1 MNISIILNMILIL
14 YIYELLKLNKCLR
27 KNNNKLKYK
36 HHIKIKMNNISTNYY
51 LYTDD
56 NFDIFEKKSYKINLT
71 LR

>member
-27 KNNNKLKYK
+27 KNNNKYK
-36 HHIKIKMNNISTNYY
+36 HHIKIKINNISTNYY